1 MIGTI
6 PLLNIILSVAGRS
19 SRHTVLSLIN
29 YDDTLLKMVN
39 IVKNASDNQLPKL
52 RSQGGETHCYP
63 LI

>member
-1 MIGTI
+1 MSAVYMIGTI

-52 RSQGGETHCYP
+52 HCIY
-63 LI
+63 

>member
-52 RSQGGETHCYP
+52 HCIY
-63 LI
+63 